1 MRQSAEVGLGRR
13 GDNKRPDAGRLSRH
27 DVHDNARRVHGIAA
41 GYVQPD
47 ALDRNPTLGDRAARN
62 DLGDGVLATLI
73 GVHLAGAL
81 DRNLE
86 CFLDCGVE
94 FTKCAL
100 ELGCGYTNRSRTN
113 AVELLAELEG
123 GFCPAITNSFDH
135 RANLMQHR
143 VHIHST
149 SGKRGAKFGRGWG
162 TTTQVG
168 AGKHESSSRTQT
180 GCLCKRQ
187 QTGPASQALNS
198 APETQN

>member
-1 MRQSAEVGLGRR
+1 
-13 GDNKRPDAGRLSRH
+13 
-27 DVHDNARRVHGIAA
+27 
-41 GYVQPD
+41 
-47 ALDRNPTLGDRAARN
+47 
-62 DLGDGVLATLI
+62 
-73 GVHLAGAL
+73 
-81 DRNLE
+81 
-86 CFLDCGVE
+86 
-94 FTKCAL
+94 
-100 ELGCGYTNRSRTN
+100 
-113 AVELLAELEG
+113 
-123 GFCPAITNSFDH
+123 
-135 RANLMQHR
+135 MQYR

>member
-1 MRQSAEVGLGRR
+1 M
-13 GDNKRPDAGRLSRH
+13 
-27 DVHDNARRVHGIAA
+27 
-41 GYVQPD
+41 
-47 ALDRNPTLGDRAARN
+47 
-62 DLGDGVLATLI
+62 
-73 GVHLAGAL
+73 HLAGAL

-86 CFLDCGVE
+86 GFLDGRVE

-100 ELGCGYTNRSRTN
+100 QLRRWNPDRGRTN
-113 AVELLAELEG
+113 AVELLAELER
-123 GFCPAITNSFDH
+123 GFGPTITNGFDH

-180 GCLCKRQ
+180 GCLCKRL
-187 QTGPASQALNS
+187 QTGPAFRARSMGPKHRTDVNY
-198 APETQN
+198 PG